1 MKRFVRLP
9 ALFLVACGATKSAAA
24 WLARATNPRRPA
36 YLAGRDQSRALTSWR
51 ARLFGAPRDAAH
63 VGNHTRPVRRAYR
76 GAVNFLEPSRNFCS
90 VTRSAAISNKK
101 AYSCNLRPGE

>member
-76 GAVNFLEPSRNFCS
+76 GAVNLSESFRKFAS
-90 VTRSAAISNKK
+90 VTRGANISTEQ
-101 AYSCNLRPGE
+101 AYSRNQTTG